1 MGFLMFL
8 SFLYLC
14 SAHTQS
20 GDRGTIESHPGRN
33 QERRLWGTSGAD
45 GEGGRV
51 RFIGRERSFG
61 FEEVGMGGGDVE
73 KGRSA
78 GSAPT
83 PWKFPQTWEDADMGL
98 GCLAGILTFIN
109 FLMKCCASVKE
120 RMAVNGKVE
129 MRDSEGAIGRADPST
144 LYFKGT
150 DEAGFLVTPFP
161 EENCFTGHALIQR
174 AFSKFSHLKGPGH
187 REFKGWH
194 KPEGVRFP
202 LKKFGK
208 TTWRTY
214 KDLQE
219 RCRALGAALV
229 KKCGMVPLPA
239 GTRYEDVSTPGTV
252 LIYEETCEAWVTM
265 LFGAWSQSLCV
276 ATSYATMGA
285 AAVKE
290 AVDEASVSVIMCN
303 MKAVKSIISDV
314 TSPCL
319 KHVIYTTNYCT
330 AEEIAAFKEEASAG
344 FRIPVHNV
352 DDLIEEGM
360 FLVAE
365 TEMVAPEPSTMAVL
379 MYTSGSTGKPKGVM
393 LSHKAITADVAGKLD
408 RSMWVL
414 KEATEDFQEVY
425 LGYLPAAHI
434 MELTAQI
441 IFYSIGA
448 KIGYADPKSISSK
461 GAVRELDNGTLV
473 TAAVEDVNAMEETA
487 PGAIQCFRPTL
498 LIAVPKIWD
507 ILKKGVEENVG
518 AKGGTVQTLISWAYL
533 KRKEALETNT
543 AAPLADKLFQKIAN
557 VIGGRCKFALTG
569 AGPCSQEVQDTVRTA
584 FMMPLVQGYGLTE
597 TVAGATIQ
605 FPDDMRSGITGPP
618 LGSAEVKLVDAVEEG
633 TSIPINDREKKP
645 YKCTDTEHMGEPCVG
660 RGEVC
665 IRGPA
670 VADGYYKLPE
680 KTAEVFKSDG
690 WFHTGDVGIWLPD
703 GTLKI
708 VDRVKNLIKLKGG
721 EYIALES
728 MEKEYS
734 TSVYVNGVAGGL
746 VCYGDGTMDRPVALV
761 QANIPA
767 IRKWAKESG
776 LDPEGTLKS
785 DELCKNQDVLD
796 MVLADL
802 HVAHKT
808 GGLGVNEK
816 LKAIA
821 LLPGSGEETD
831 KDWKAPWTPANE
843 FLTASNK
850 INRRPIYE
858 ALEDLLTPLKA
869 LATV

>member
-1 MGFLMFL
+1 M
-8 SFLYLC
+8 
-14 SAHTQS
+14 
-20 GDRGTIESHPGRN
+20 
-33 QERRLWGTSGAD
+33 
-45 GEGGRV
+45 
-51 RFIGRERSFG
+51 
-61 FEEVGMGGGDVE
+61 E
-73 KGRSA
+73 KGRTA

-83 PWKFPQTWEDADMGL
+83 PWKFPQTWEDANMGM

-109 FLMKCCASVKE
+109 FLMKCCASVKD
-120 RMAVNGKVE
+120 RMALGGIIEVREGQ
-129 MRDSEGAIGRADPST
+129 GAIGRADPKT
-144 LYFKGT
+144 LYFKT
-150 DEAGFLVTPFP
+150 VDESGFLASPFP
-161 EENCFTGHALIQR
+161 EDGCFTGHSLIQR
-174 AFSKFSHLKGPGH
+174 AFKKYATLKGPGH

-194 KPEGVRFP
+194 SIEGVRFP

-214 KDLQE
+214 KEFQS
-219 RCRALGAALV
+219 RCEALGAALV
-229 KKCGMVPLPA
+229 KKCEMVPLPA
-239 GTRYEDVSTPGTV
+239 GTPYEQVSTPGTV
-252 LIYEETCEAWVTM
+252 LIYEETCESWSTM
-265 LFGAWSQSLCV
+265 LFAAWGQSLCV

-290 AVDEASVSVIMCN
+290 AVDEANVSVVMCN
-303 MKAVKSIISDV
+303 MKAVKSIMADI

-330 AEEIAAFKEEASAG
+330 EEEIAKFKEEAAAG
-344 FRIPVHNV
+344 FRIPVHFV
-352 DDLIEEGM
+352 DDLIEEGKD
-360 FLVAE
+360 LVKD
-365 TEMVAPEPSTMAVL
+365 TPFVAPEPSTMAVL

-393 LSHKAITADVAGKLD
+393 LSHKAIAADVAGKLD
-408 RSMWVL
+408 RSMHVL
-414 KEATEDFQEVY
+414 KEASDTFQEVY
-425 LGYLPAAHI
+425 IGYLPAAHI

-461 GAVRELDNGTLV
+461 GAVRVLEDGTLV
-473 TAAVEDVNAMEETA
+473 TTAVEDVNKMEDTA

-518 AKGGTVQTLISWAYL
+518 NGSATIQCVISWAYL
-533 KRKEALETNT
+533 KRKEALSTNT
-543 AAPLADKLFQKIAN
+543 AAPLADILFNKVAN

-569 AGPCSQEVQDTVRTA
+569 AGPCSEEVQDTIRTA
-584 FMMPLVQGYGLTE
+584 FKMPLVQGYGLTE

-618 LGSAEVKLVDAVEEG
+618 LGSAEIKLMDAFEEG
-633 TSIPINDREKKP
+633 STDVPIKDRAGVP
-645 YKCTDTEHMGEPCVG
+645 YKCTDTTHMGEPCKG

-670 VADGYYKLPE
+670 VANGYYKLE
-680 KTAEVFKSDG
+680 QKTAEVFKSDG
-690 WFHTGDVGIWLPD
+690 WFHTGDVGIWLED

-721 EYIALES
+721 EYIALEA

-734 TSVYVNGVAGGL
+734 TSVYVNGIAGGL
-746 VCYGDGTMDRPVALV
+746 VCYGHGSMDRPVALV

-767 IRKWAKESG
+767 IKKWAKESG
-776 LDPEGTLKS
+776 LDPDGSLKPE
-785 DELCKNQDVLD
+785 ELCKEQAVID
-796 MVLADL
+796 MVLFDL
-802 HVAHKT
+802 HVAHKN
-808 GGLGVNEK
+808 GGLALNEK
-816 LKAIA
+816 LAAIA
-821 LLPGSGEETD
+821 LLPGTGEETD
-831 KDWKAPWTPANE
+831 KDWKAPWTPAND

-858 ALEDLLTPLKA
+858 ALEDVLEPLKA
-869 LATV
+869 LAIFA